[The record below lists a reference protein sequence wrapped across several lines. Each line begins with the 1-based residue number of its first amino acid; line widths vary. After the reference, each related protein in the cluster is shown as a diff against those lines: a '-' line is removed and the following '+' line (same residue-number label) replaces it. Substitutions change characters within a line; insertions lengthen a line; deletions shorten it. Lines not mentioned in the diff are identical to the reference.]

1 MAEVRGWGRASP
13 ASIFHVARTRFV
25 LLSVAW
31 EVGDEWREDVAS
43 TQLHF

>member
-25 LLSVAW
+25 SWSVAW
-31 EVGDEWREDVAS
+31 GVDDA
-43 TQLHF
+43 